1 MSVRSFTLCTSSMC
15 VLAYPVLAEFDGK
28 AKVSKY
34 SNLKDLMRVDISFHP
49 LCSVFFLT
57 SVWPN
62 QGPATGCGAP
72 LPVCRWGGAGG
83 AEGVWCAQGCN
94 EKLEGVA
101 GGSK

>member
-49 LCSVFFLT
+49 LCSVFCLT
-57 SVWPN
+57 KTQP
-62 QGPATGCGAP
+62 QGVEHPC
-72 LPVCRWGGAGG
+72 LCAGG
-83 AEGVWCAQGCN
+83 GEQEEQKVCGVPR
-94 EKLEGVA
+94 GVTRNWKVLR
-101 GGSK
+101 GDRSS